1 LTGADPYILSFDTVD
16 STNSEAA
23 RRIQAGLIHHPLW
36 IVTKT
41 QKSGRGRLGRQ
52 WVSDEGNVFASLA
65 WPAPE
70 LSIAPQLSFLIAV
83 AAQQLLQGLVKD
95 KAEVTCKWPNDILM
109 DGQKISGILLETA
122 KTPKGE
128 DWVIIGIGINLTS
141 KPEESRWPATCLAE
155 TMEPP
160 HPQDIIKRL
169 HRNWTSL
176 FQIWE
181 DQGFTPLAKKWV
193 QCAFGLG
200 HEVRYSVKNKMIV
213 GSFTGLDETGAALI
227 RLDSGWVE
235 RIYAGEIEFSQ
246 GVGD

>member
-1 LTGADPYILSFDTVD
+1 MTGADPHILSFDTID

-23 RRIQAGLIHHPLW
+23 RRIQAGSILESLW
-36 IVTKT
+36 ITAKT
-41 QKSGRGRLGRQ
+41 QMSGRGRLGRE
-52 WVSDEGNVFASLA
+52 WVSNEGNVFATLV

-83 AAQQLLQGLVKD
+83 AAQQLLQELAGD

-109 DGQKISGILLETA
+109 DGGKISGILLETA
-122 KTPKGE
+122 KSPEGK

-141 KPEESRWPATCLAE
+141 KPDESRWPATCLADV
-155 TMEPP
+155 MEPP
-160 HPQDIIKRL
+160 HPEDAIRRL
-169 HRNWTSL
+169 HQNWVRL
-176 FQIWE
+176 FQTWE
-181 DQGFTPLAKKWV
+181 AQGFTPLAKKWM

-200 HEVRYSVKNKMIV
+200 HRVRYSVKNKIIT
-213 GSFTGLDETGAALI
+213 GSFSGLDETGAALI